1 MSRLTTTFAV
11 EADDLYHIYRE
22 RNLETVALRGASIQ
36 LEAGSWTSVMGPS
49 GCGKSTLIN
58 VLGGFL
64 EPAGGRVLIGGTD
77 ITRLPANERALRR
90 RREIG
95 VVLQRDNLHPLL
107 DVGHNIGLPLR
118 LDGRPSSETHERVSE
133 LLIELG
139 LADRSHQPSRTLSGG
154 EAQRVAIATALA
166 PRPAVLLADELTG
179 ELDEETTVVILDLL
193 DRLRRR
199 EHTAILTVTH
209 NQLVAERADQRL
221 WMRDGRLTAA
231 A

>member
-11 EADDLYHIYRE
+11 EADGLYHIYRE

-36 LEAGSWTSVMGPS
+36 LEVGSWTSVMGPS

-107 DVGHNIGLPLR
+107 DVGRNIGLPLR

-139 LADRSHQPSRTLSGG
+139 LSDRSHQPSRTLSGG

-179 ELDEETTVVILDLL
+179 EVDEETTVVILDLL